1 MITEFSDLVVT
12 VLITLGALILLF
24 IAWNLIIRRRKE
36 IQFHTPASLDEVS
49 EAKIEG
55 SEFRASLV
63 SEEIEQR
70 VKQILEEG
78 GTTLAEDIDFET
90 ASDGSLRIWY
100 KDQAYSTVDEIPD
113 SAIRDAVG
121 KAVEEFNQ

>member
-12 VLITLGALILLF
+12 VLITLGALIVLF
-24 IAWNLIIRRRKE
+24 IAWNLIVRRRKE
-36 IQFHTPASLDEVS
+36 IQFHTPVSLDEVS

-78 GTTLAEDIDFET
+78 GNTLADDIDFGT

-100 KDQAYSTVDEIPD
+100 KDQAYSMVDEIPE
-113 SAIRDAVG
+113 SAIRDAIR